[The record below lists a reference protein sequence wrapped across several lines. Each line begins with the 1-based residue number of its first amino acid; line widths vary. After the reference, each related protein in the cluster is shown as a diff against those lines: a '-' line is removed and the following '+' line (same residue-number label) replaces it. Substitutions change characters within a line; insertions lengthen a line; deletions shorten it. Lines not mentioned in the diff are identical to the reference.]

1 MVSNVY
7 IDDFLKEFKNY
18 KGTFSS
24 DNIPILY
31 NNESVICNF
40 SKVDEEG
47 THFILLF
54 NKKDTLYYFDSL
66 KSGYIPT
73 DIKEY
78 FENYNNVVDI
88 SKRIQS
94 YFSKMCG
101 YYCILAFLSINISV
115 YFFMNK
121 IIPCFHKNFL
131 SNDEECPEL
140 INSVLSISLLKNKM
154 YNI

>member
-24 DNIPILY
+24 NNIPILA

-54 NKKDTLYYFDSL
+54 NKKNIIYYFDSL
-66 KSGYIPT
+66 KLGYIPT
-73 DIKEY
+73 DIKDY
-78 FENYNNVVDI
+78 FENYSKVVDI
-88 SKRIQS
+88 SKRIQNH
-94 YFSKMCG
+94 FSKMCG
-101 YYCILAFLSINISV
+101 YYCILAFLSINISIH
-115 YFFMNK
+115 FFLNK
-121 IIPCFHKNFL
+121 IIPCFQKNYL

-140 INSVLSISLLKNKM
+140 INSVLPISLLKNKM